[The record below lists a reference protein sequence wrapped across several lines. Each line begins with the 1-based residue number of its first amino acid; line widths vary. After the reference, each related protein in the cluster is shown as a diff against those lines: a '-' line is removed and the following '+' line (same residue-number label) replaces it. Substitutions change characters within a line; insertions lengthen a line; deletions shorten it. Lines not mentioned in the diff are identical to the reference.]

1 MDGVIA
7 NNSLEHLYE
16 PAVAR
21 REVAGVLAPDGRLFA
36 LIPLDELNPDSVL
49 PAESCPSC
57 RGIVAKLEAS
67 RAV

>member
-16 PAVAR
+16 PAVAL
-21 REVAGVLAPDGRLFA
+21 REVARVLARDGRLFA
-36 LIPLDELNPDSVL
+36 LIPLDALNPDSV
-49 PAESCPSC
+49 
-57 RGIVAKLEAS
+57 